1 MPSGSCKTSARGKQA
16 AVSPSR
22 MPCHS
27 GKVPWHSGRVEN
39 GIAGKQVYC
48 RFSLEL
54 CEMELASPSVYG
66 ALPTSIWGRMCPTR
80 PNRLR
85 LQGASSLDNI
95 AYFGVGNYCASQIH
109 HRKPQSQQATTAAGK
124 STIIPPFWIRP
135 SHLNWEEQKQF
146 TTGRSQPATATSLY
160 LSDPH
165 STYTT

>member
-1 MPSGSCKTSARGKQA
+1 MHPLQKCAMMQPRGACFA
-16 AVSPSR
+16 ACCYC
-22 MPCHS
+22 MTA
-27 GKVPWHSGRVEN
+27 GWGETEVP
-39 GIAGKQVYC
+39 
-48 RFSLEL
+48 
-54 CEMELASPSVYG
+54 MDVYG

-85 LQGASSLDNI
+85 HQGARPLDNI

-135 SHLNWEEQKQF
+135 SHLNWEEQKQS
-146 TTGRSQPATATSLY
+146 TTGRSQQATATSLY